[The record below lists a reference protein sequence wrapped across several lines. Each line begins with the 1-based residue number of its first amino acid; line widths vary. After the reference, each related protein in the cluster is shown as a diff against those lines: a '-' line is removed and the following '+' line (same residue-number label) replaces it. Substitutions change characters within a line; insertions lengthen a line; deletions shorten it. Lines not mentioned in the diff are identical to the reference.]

1 MTCYSR
7 RTFRMSIHSIDEI
20 TPSVLGNFDFTF
32 GNLACSFLED
42 VQQDKEVP
50 YTSVEDSKEAPSV
63 VAPEFSQ
70 LFAPLPRQLGLVG
83 AQVPH
88 NQ

>member
-1 MTCYSR
+1 MRRMLAILLTTVSGVGGIVTCYSR
-7 RTFRMSIHSIDEI
+7 RAFRMSIHSIDEI

-50 YTSVEDSKEAPSV
+50 
-63 VAPEFSQ
+63 
-70 LFAPLPRQLGLVG
+70 
-83 AQVPH
+83 
-88 NQ
+88 